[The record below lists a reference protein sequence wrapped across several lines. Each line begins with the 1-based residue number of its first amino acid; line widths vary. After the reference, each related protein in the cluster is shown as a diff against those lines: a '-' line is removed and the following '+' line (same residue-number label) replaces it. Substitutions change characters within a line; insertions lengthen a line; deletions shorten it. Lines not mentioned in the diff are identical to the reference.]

1 MELHVKWIQ
10 ERGKE
15 RERIVYT
22 WVCVCVRE
30 RERERECVF
39 KSFNFKVRTGLNPAS
54 TPVTLGRLFKLS
66 ESQFTHLKN
75 KSNDIDFLLFGDN

>member
-1 MELHVKWIQ
+1 MNP
-10 ERGKE
+10 
-15 RERIVYT
+15 
-22 WVCVCVRE
+22 RE
-30 RERERECVF
+30 RERERENCVYLSVCVCERERERETVCVF